1 MINLYLIR
9 HGESLHN
16 VLFKQHGMK
25 TFFDQNY
32 YDTKL
37 TELGYNQA
45 IRLGETWEEIDKIDL
60 VLVSSLTR
68 TLQTAQNVFKDKN
81 IKIISLDC
89 LKEYPQGIVLI
100 NNI

>member
-9 HGESLHN
+9 HGEAQHN

-32 YDTKL
+32 CDTKL

-68 TLQTAQNVFKDKN
+68 TLQTAQNIFKDKN
-81 IKIISLDC
+81 IKIILS
-89 LKEYPQGIVLI
+89 
-100 NNI
+100 